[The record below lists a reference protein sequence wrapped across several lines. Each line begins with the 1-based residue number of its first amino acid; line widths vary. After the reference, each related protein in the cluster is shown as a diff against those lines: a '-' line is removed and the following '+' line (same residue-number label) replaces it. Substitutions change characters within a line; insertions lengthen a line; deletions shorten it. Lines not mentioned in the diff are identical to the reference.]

1 MCNLTICVIYVNI
14 YLKGI
19 LYPFLRGR
27 QYIMYNV
34 WRNSKVKNEREIIKL
49 EKEVNVLCSK
59 VLRNFRKFRKGEI
72 KITYDKSNEDWGLA
86 KL

>member
-27 QYIMYNV
+27 QYIMYGGNQ
-34 WRNSKVKNEREIIKL
+34 KVKNVRQIIKL

-59 VLRNFRKFRKGEI
+59 VLRNFEKFRKGEM
-72 KITYDKSNEDWGLA
+72 KITYDKNEDWGLA